1 MEKITFDIIMEKANG
16 RLMTALENEIMSEM
30 GGTRQQ
36 ANRLANH
43 LLDIVEMSE
52 KNETVH

>member
-36 ANRLANH
+36 ANILANH
-43 LLDIVEMSE
+43 LLDIIEMSE
-52 KNETVH
+52 KNESVN